1 MSYRLID
8 NDGFFFAPLL
18 SKAFLLH
25 LFEWGH
31 PFENVSPSEC
41 REAPVPQL
49 FDSKPREERKKP
61 GMKQKML

>member
-8 NDGFFFAPLL
+8 NDGFSFALLL

-31 PFENVSPSEC
+31 PLENVSPSEC

-61 GMKQKML
+61 GMKRKML